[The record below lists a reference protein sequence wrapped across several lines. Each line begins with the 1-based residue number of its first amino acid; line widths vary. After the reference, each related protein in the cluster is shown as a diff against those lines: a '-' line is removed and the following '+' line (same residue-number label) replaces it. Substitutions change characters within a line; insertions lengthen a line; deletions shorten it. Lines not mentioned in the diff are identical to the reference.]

1 MTNEQ
6 LNHYEALT
14 KLVDSQYEAVLAKTM
29 QLAGMSIGEGESS
42 SSYVTRVNDKID
54 DINVAKMWLEQAK
67 ENKRAFVMQI

>member
-6 LNHYEALT
+6 LNHYEDLT
-14 KLVDSQYEAVLAKTM
+14 KLVDSQFEAVLAKTM
-29 QLAGMSIGEGESS
+29 QLAGMSIEEGESS